1 MVFFDKQDNARRRTV
16 WLVAAFG
23 FSVFC
28 IVAALHLAATR
39 ALDLPLFEPGVFAGI
54 AAGVLAFVV
63 IGWAL
68 KTREL
73 ASGGPAVASMLGGR
87 LVPAASEAP
96 GDRRLLN
103 VVEEMS
109 LASGV
114 PVPLVYVLPER
125 GINAF
130 AAGFSTSD
138 AVVGVT
144 QGALDSLSREE
155 LQGVVG
161 HEFSHILNGDMR
173 LNVHLIGWLH
183 GIFFIAATGGLLA
196 RIGLQ
201 SGGGRRGSKNNNSLP
216 ALLVLCGAGLYL
228 TGWIGVFFGRLIQ
241 AAVSRQREYL
251 ADASAVQFTRNP
263 GGLAGAL
270 KKLLTE
276 GSRIE
281 AGRAREAGHLF
292 FGEALRAGWFA
303 MFATHPPLDR
313 RIREILHAAIE
324 SPKATRAPQPPPL
337 PESIAVSS
345 SLDARRRDPLGAE
358 GVVFG
363 LLLARDETVR
373 EHQLAQLPDT
383 PGLRD
388 LALQTCVEAVHLPAA
403 KKIALVEL
411 ALPSLRMLSPGQ
423 AEDFCKHMES
433 LISADSRVEIFE
445 WALRDLVLRHLRE
458 SRKPRRIRTRT
469 PATEAD
475 AMAVGALLAAVDGNS
490 GSLQALCKR
499 FAWDTPP
506 GEADWAKTSVAL
518 ERLASAPEEWKRM
531 FVAGLI
537 DSLGP
542 VPKDD
547 TQALLRVVADALG
560 QRLDFS
566 P

>member
-1 MVFFDKQDNARRRTV
+1 MVFFDKQDSARRRTA

-23 FSVFC
+23 ASLFC
-28 IVAALHLAATR
+28 ITAALHLAATH
-39 ALDLPLFEPGVFAGI
+39 ALELPLFEPGVFAGI

-68 KTREL
+68 KSREL

-87 LVPAASEAP
+87 LVPAASEATEE
-96 GDRRLLN
+96 RRLLN

-130 AAGFSTSD
+130 AAGLSTSD

-183 GIFFIAATGGLLA
+183 GIFFLAATGGLLA

-201 SGGGRRGSKNNNSLP
+201 SGGARRGSKNNNSLP
-216 ALLVLCGAGLYL
+216 ALLLLCGAALYL
-228 TGWIGVFFGRLIQ
+228 TGWVGVFFGRLIQ

-263 GGLAGAL
+263 EGLAGAL
-270 KKLLTE
+270 KKLRAE

-281 AGRAREAGHLF
+281 SGRAREAGHLF
-292 FGEALRAGWFA
+292 FGEALRVGWFGI
-303 MFATHPPLDR
+303 FATHPPLER
-313 RIREILHAAIE
+313 RIQEILGTPIE
-324 SPKATRAPQPPPL
+324 SPKPTPEPQPPPL
-337 PESIAVSS
+337 PAGIGLSS

-363 LLLARDETVR
+363 LLLNHDENVR
-373 EHQLAQLPDT
+373 ECQLAQLPDT
-383 PGLRD
+383 PGLRG
-388 LALQTCVEAVHLPAA
+388 LALQTFAEAANLPASE
-403 KKIALVEL
+403 KISLIEL

-423 AEDFCKHMES
+423 TEAFCEHMES

-445 WALRDLVLRHLRE
+445 WALRDLVLRHLRD
-458 SRKPRRIRTRT
+458 SRHPRRIRKHT
-469 PATEAD
+469 PPTEAD
-475 AMAVGALLAAVDGNS
+475 AVAVGALLAAVEGNS
-490 GSLQALCKR
+490 GSWQALCQR
-499 FAWDTPP
+499 FSWETPP
-506 GEADWAKTSVAL
+506 GEADWAKTSAAL
-518 ERLASAPEEWKRM
+518 ERLAWAPERWRRS
-531 FVAGLI
+531 FLSGLVA
-537 DSLGP
+537 SLGP
-542 VPKDD
+542 TPRDE
-547 TQALLRVVADALG
+547 TQALLRVVANALG
-560 QRLDFS
+560 QHRDFS
-566 P
+566 E

>member
-16 WLVAAFG
+16 WLVAGFG
-23 FSVFC
+23 ASVFC

-39 ALDLPLFEPGVFAGI
+39 ALELPLFEPRVFAGI
-54 AAGVLAFVV
+54 ATGVLAFVV

-114 PVPLVYVLPER
+114 PVPLVYVLPEH

-138 AVVGVT
+138 AALGVT

-196 RIGLQ
+196 RIGLH

-270 KKLLTE
+270 KKLQTE

-281 AGRAREAGHLF
+281 AEPAREAGHLF
-292 FGEALRAGWFA
+292 FGEALRAGWFG
-303 MFATHPPLDR
+303 MFATHPPLER
-313 RIREILHAAIE
+313 RIQEIQGAAIE
-324 SPKATRAPQPPPL
+324 SPKPTPAPL

-363 LLLARDETVR
+363 LLLDRDETVR
-373 EHQLAQLPDT
+373 EHQLTQLPDT
-383 PGLRD
+383 PGLRG
-388 LALQTCVEAVHLPAA
+388 LALQTCVEAVHLPAS

-423 AEDFCKHMES
+423 AEDFCRHMES

-458 SRKPRRIRTRT
+458 SRNPRRIHTRT
-469 PATEAD
+469 PAAEAD
-475 AMAVGALLAAVDGNS
+475 AMAVGALLAAVDANS
-490 GSLQALCKR
+490 GSWQALCKR
-499 FAWDTPP
+499 FAWYTPP
-506 GEADWAKTSVAL
+506 GEADWSKTSFAL
-518 ERLASAPEEWKRM
+518 ERLACAPEKWKRM

-542 VPKDD
+542 TPKDD